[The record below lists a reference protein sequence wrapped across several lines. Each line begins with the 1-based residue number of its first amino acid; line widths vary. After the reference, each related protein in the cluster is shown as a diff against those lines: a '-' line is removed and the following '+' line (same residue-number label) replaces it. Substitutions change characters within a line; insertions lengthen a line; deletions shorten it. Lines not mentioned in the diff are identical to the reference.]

1 MPRKS
6 KLAEKHWDDPEQSKR
21 FLDSA
26 KAAEASENPED
37 FDHALTKIARQKP
50 TSRRAKPAAS

>member
-6 KLAEKHWDDPEQSKR
+6 AEKQWDDPEQSKR

-26 KAAEASENPED
+26 KAAEASENPDD
-37 FDHALTKIARQKP
+37 FDRALKKIARQKP
-50 TSRRAKPAAS
+50 PSRRAKPASS